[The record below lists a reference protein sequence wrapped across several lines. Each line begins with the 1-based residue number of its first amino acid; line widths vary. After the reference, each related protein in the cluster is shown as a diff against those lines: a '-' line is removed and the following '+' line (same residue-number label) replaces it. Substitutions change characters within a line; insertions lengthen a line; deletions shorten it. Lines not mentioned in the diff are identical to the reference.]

1 MRGRASARLFR
12 RVSAWI
18 ILQFFL
24 DGTEWTRR
32 WRPENHLDFVKR
44 GCPRFALLPCVGRT
58 FILSGVEGSVRP
70 LALLV
75 PRLPRMALA
84 STLVWA
90 ARRIP
95 LQHGDDPLPSR
106 TQSGHR
112 HKCGKE
118 GCGLPRPGPPCRNY
132 MITKT

>member
-12 RVSAWI
+12 GVSAWI
-18 ILQFFL
+18 IVQFFL

-44 GCPRFALLPCVGRT
+44 GCPRFARLPCVGRT

-84 STLVWA
+84 STLVGA

-95 LQHGDDPLPSR
+95 LQHGDDPLP
-106 TQSGHR
+106 H
-112 HKCGKE
+112 
-118 GCGLPRPGPPCRNY
+118 PDAIGPPAQLWKGGAATCLVLARPAA
-132 MITKT
+132 TT